1 MVNQYVLVAEQEEQ
15 TLKGQKNSVNPRG
28 HAYNI
33 PGSSDQLRNLH
44 RQQFVRKMGFLLW
57 KWMLAKNA

>member
-15 TLKGQKNSVNPRG
+15 KLKGQNSVNPRG
-28 HAYNI
+28 HTYNI
-33 PGSSDQLRNLH
+33 PGSLDQPWNLH
-44 RQQFVRKMGFLLW
+44 KQQFVRKMGFLPW